1 MKAANTAADAVT
13 EATEVEAAAREA
25 EAQRI
30 EQDTEVGIVAAR
42 LKAAQEQEALDRIA
56 HQRTQSD
63 QMAQEIRDLVAQAQE
78 ALTAGDQPRAVA
90 TGRQAAVR
98 LLDSHGTWTRQAAE
112 FALAAGD
119 YEILNWIDVDRPAAQ
134 RQDDRETVLALA
146 EMAAPDVAAGAHVAL
161 KSEEPDAASA
171 FLEAGMTDSAATENR
186 VKIFTILGQDP
197 GRAVKEKAEAAL
209 ADGSPEALFRFLSTE
224 YVEAVKEDD
233 TVEVFKILNEGGAYL
248 RSAAKVVLEGSAL
261 MRRSFVAHD
270 QFNVARLDHDAE
282 THVAAI
288 RAAIAHAAQIAQRA
302 LEDAARASKA
312 AAEARQA
319 AEEAADWADKAKGYA
334 KAAEDAATKARN
346 NAEAADASAARA
358 AASAQRA
365 ESAAV
370 VARSAA
376 RAANYSMNQAYASAG
391 RAQASAASA
400 AQSAASARASAE
412 QAGKDASEAAAVA
425 SDAHRIAREKRQ
437 QEIAAAAAEAERKAK
452 EDAESGRNPADSA
465 ANDTSK
471 AEEDGEFLGLTQ
483 DEWIKYSGRVSTIAG
498 TVSAVAGGAALAVGW
513 IPVVGQGAAAFLGG
527 VSLIAGGVS
536 LLAGGV
542 NVIASW
548 GTDDFKKN
556 LGTFAVSALFFG
568 KGRAVAHVSKKVG
581 SSLSGIADEVGMK
594 VSGFLEDTTTAA
606 IGLLNWS

>member
-1 MKAANTAADAVT
+1 MKAATTAADAVQ
-13 EATEVEAAAREA
+13 EATDVEAAAREA
-25 EAQRI
+25 EATRI
-30 EQDTEVGIVAAR
+30 EQDTEVGIIAAR
-42 LKAAQEQEALDRIA
+42 LKAIQEQEALKRIET
-56 HQRTQSD
+56 QRTQSD
-63 QMAQEIRDLVAQAQE
+63 QTAQEIRDLIARAQE
-78 ALTAGDQPRAVA
+78 AFTAGDETRAVSS
-90 TGRQAAVR
+90 GREAAVK

-161 KSEEPDAASA
+161 KSQDPDAASQ
-171 FLEAGMTDSAATENR
+171 FLEQGVTDTSVEENR
-186 VKIFTILGQDP
+186 VKVFTILGQQP
-197 GRAVKEKAEAAL
+197 GPAVKAKAEAAL
-209 ADGSPEALFRFLSTE
+209 ADGSPTALFNFLSTE

-233 TVEVFKILNEGGAYL
+233 TVEVFKILNTGGAYL

-261 MRRSFVAHD
+261 MRRSFIAND

-282 THVAAI
+282 AHVAAI

-302 LEDAARASKA
+302 LEDAARAAKAAADARKA
-312 AAEARQA
+312 AAEA
-319 AEEAADWADKAKGYA
+319 ADWAKKADDYA
-334 KAAEDAATKARN
+334 TAAGAAATKARE
-346 NAEAADASAARA
+346 NAEAADASAAKA
-358 AASAQRA
+358 AASAKRA

-412 QAGKDASEAAAVA
+412 QAGKDAAEAAAVA

-452 EDAESGRNPADSA
+452 ENAQSGANPADDPG
-465 ANDTSK
+465 NDKNK
-471 AEEDGEFLGLTQ
+471 AQEDGEFLGLTKDQ
-483 DEWIKYSGRVSTIAG
+483 WITYSGRVSTIAG
-498 TVSAVAGGAALAVGW
+498 TISAVAGGAALAVGW
-513 IPVVGQGAAAFLGG
+513 IPVVGQGAAAILGG

-556 LGTFAVSALFFG
+556 LGTFALSALFFG
-568 KGRAVAHVSKKVG
+568 KGRAVAAVSKKVG

-606 IGLLNWS
+606 IGWLNWS